1 MSRQRK
7 PPLSLVLDSDRGID
21 PNILSSCIPSY
32 MSSQICNDDIRH
44 PQRHAGH
51 CFNIARAV
59 LLATWTLSFF
69 FFPSDV
75 DDPTAVQLKPI
86 LAKVLCS
93 YLYIQNQ

>member
-1 MSRQRK
+1 MTFVTR
-7 PPLSLVLDSDRGID
+7 SDMQAIVSTLLG
-21 PNILSSCIPSY
+21 LFY
-32 MSSQICNDDIRH
+32 WQL
-44 PQRHAGH
+44 GH
-51 CFNIARAV
+51 FP
-59 LLATWTLSFF
+59 FF